1 MVKKPFISIGVIGI
15 QGAVSEHIAMIQRV
29 FVDADV
35 NGSVSAVSKKE
46 ELQKIQGLI
55 LPGGESTTISRF
67 LKSHDLIDEIRKRVQ
82 EGSLIIMGTCAG
94 CVLLAKKILDTHADV
109 HLLQLM
115 DIEVKR
121 NAFGRQR
128 ESFEESVTIDD
139 WKDPFPAVFIRAPAI
154 TALGKDCKVLAR
166 SQNDI
171 IMVEQDSMLAITF
184 HPELTDDT
192 RIHSYFLSKI
202 QSMNKKKI

>member
-15 QGAVSEHIAMIQRV
+15 QGAVSEHITMMQKVI
-29 FVDADV
+29 VDADV
-35 NGSVSAVSKKE
+35 NGSVSAISKKE
-46 ELQKIQGLI
+46 ELEKIQGLI

-67 LKSHDLIDEIRKRVQ
+67 LKSHDLLDEIRQRVQ

-94 CVLLAKKILDTHADV
+94 CVLLAKKIVDTRADV

-139 WKDPFPAVFIRAPAI
+139 WKVPFPAVFIRAPAI
-154 TALGKDCKVLAR
+154 TAVGKDCKVLAR
-166 SQNDI
+166 SKNDI
-171 IMVEQDSMLAITF
+171 ILVEQDSMLAITF
-184 HPELTDDT
+184 HPELTYDT
-192 RIHSYFLSKI
+192 RIHAYFLSKLL
-202 QSMNKKKI
+202 